1 MKRSEIFFSAI
12 QLPVDLLMISLAALS
27 AYYVRNIPQILAL
40 RPKLYDITLSGFM
53 EVIFFVAPIFV
64 LIFALEG
71 LYQMRT
77 TRRFWQEAYRVFK
90 ATSLVLVIVIVVIFL
105 KREWFSSRFI
115 ILAGWGFTVLYITLG
130 RYLIARVQRYHLLKK
145 GTGVHRVLLIGT
157 NGKMQAMNQY
167 LTANRELGYKIVAQV
182 SGVSLHEIKAIR
194 AERGIDEVIVCDPT
208 LTDDEHEK
216 LLDYCQINNIGY
228 RFIPTTL
235 QASRISMQVGILN
248 GEPIIEYQHT
258 PLDGW
263 GKVMK
268 RAFDLFAG
276 SILTLIALPIMGI
289 IALLIRIEDGT
300 GPIIYKNERVGQDG
314 KKFYVY
320 KFRYMLWKH
329 CIAKENPHLEEAL
342 AFEKQ
347 LIAERNTREGGVLY
361 KIKDDPRKMKVGA
374 FIERYSLDELPQFFN
389 VLRGEMSLVGPRPHQ
404 QREVDKYSEY
414 HRRLLTIKP
423 GITGMA
429 QVSGRSDLPFE
440 DEYRLDVYYIENWS
454 LWLDIIL
461 CLKTFTALIRRR
473 KN

>member
-12 QLPVDLLMISLAALS
+12 QLPLDFIMISLAALS

-40 RPKLYDITLSGFM
+40 RPKLYDITLLSFM
-53 EVIFFVAPIFV
+53 EVVFFVAPIVIFV
-64 LIFALEG
+64 FALEG

-90 ATSLVLVIVIVVIFL
+90 ATSLVLVIVIIAIFL

-115 ILAGWGFTVLYITLG
+115 ILAGWGFTVIYITIG
-130 RYLIARVQRYHLLKK
+130 RYLIALIQKHYLLKK
-145 GTGVHRVLLIGT
+145 ETGVHRVVLIGT
-157 NGKMQAMNQY
+157 NGKMQAMKRY
-167 LTANRELGYKIVAQV
+167 LSSHRELGYKIVAQV

-194 AERGIDEVIVCDPT
+194 EKKGIDEVIVCDST
-208 LTDDEHEK
+208 LTDDEYEK
-216 LLDYCQINNIGY
+216 LLDYCQINNISY

-235 QASRISMQVGILN
+235 QASRVSMQIGILN
-248 GEPIIEYQHT
+248 GEPIIEYHHT

-263 GKVMK
+263 GKVLK
-268 RAFDLFAG
+268 RAFDIVAG
-276 SILTLIALPIMGI
+276 FFLTIFILPLMGI
-289 IALLIRIEDGT
+289 IALLIRIEDGS

-314 KKFYVY
+314 KKFFVY
-320 KFRYMLWKH
+320 KFRYMFWKH
-329 CIAKENPHLEEAL
+329 CIAKENPDLDEAI

-347 LIAERNTREGGVLY
+347 LIAERNTRVGGVLY
-361 KIKDDPRKMKVGA
+361 KIKNDPRKMKIGTI
-374 FIERYSLDELPQFFN
+374 IERYSLDELPQFFN
-389 VLRGEMSLVGPRPHQ
+389 VLKGDMSLVGPRPHQ

-461 CLKTFTALIRRR
+461 CLKTFAALLRRR

>member
-12 QLPVDLLMISLAALS
+12 QLPVDLIMISLAALS

-64 LIFALEG
+64 LVFALEG

-167 LTANRELGYKIVAQV
+167 LTSNRELGYRIVAQV

-276 SILTLIALPIMGI
+276 SILTLIALPIMGV

-300 GPIIYKNERVGQDG
+300 GPIIYRNERVGQDG

-361 KIKDDPRKMKVGA
+361 KIKDDPRKMRVGA

>member
-194 AERGIDEVIVCDPT
+194 TERGIDEVIVCDPT

>member
-194 AERGIDEVIVCDPT
+194 TERGIDEVIVCDPT

-440 DEYRLDVYYIENWS
+440 DEYRLDVYYSENWS

>member
-194 AERGIDEVIVCDPT
+194 TERGIDEVIVCDPT

-454 LWLDIIL
+454 LWLDILL

>member
-1 MKRSEIFFSAI
+1 
-12 QLPVDLLMISLAALS
+12 MISLAALS

-194 AERGIDEVIVCDPT
+194 TERGIDEVIVCDPT

>member
-12 QLPVDLLMISLAALS
+12 QLPVDLIMISLAALS

-40 RPKLYDITLSGFM
+40 RPKLYDITLLGFM
-53 EVIFFVAPIFV
+53 EVILFVAPILVVTFG
-64 LIFALEG
+64 LEG

-90 ATSLVLVIVIVVIFL
+90 ATSLALVIIIVAIFL

-130 RYLIARVQRYHLLKK
+130 RYCIARIQRYYLLKK
-145 GTGVHRVLLIGT
+145 GTGVHRVLLVGT
-157 NGKMQAMNQY
+157 NGKMQAMKRY
-167 LTANRELGYKIVAQV
+167 LASHRELGYKIVAQV
-182 SGVSLHEIKAIR
+182 SGVSLHQIKQIR
-194 AERGIDEVIVCDPT
+194 EEKGVDEAIVCDPT

-216 LLDYCQINNIGY
+216 LLDYCQINNISY

-235 QASRISMQVGILN
+235 QASRVSTQVGILN

-268 RAFDLFAG
+268 RSFDVLAG
-276 SILTLIALPIMGI
+276 AILTFFTLPIMGL
-289 IALLIRIEDGT
+289 IALLIRIEDGS
-300 GPIIYKNERVGQDG
+300 GPIIYQNERVGQEG
-314 KKFYVY
+314 KKFFVY
-320 KFRYMLWKH
+320 KFRYMQWQW
-329 CIAKENPHLEEAL
+329 CINKENPNFDEAL
-342 AFEKQ
+342 KYEQ
-347 LIAERNTREGGVLY
+347 ELIATSSVRKGPLY
-361 KIKDDPRKMKVGA
+361 KIKNDPRKTKIGA

-389 VLRGEMSLVGPRPHQ
+389 VLKGEMSLVGPRPHQ

-454 LWLDIIL
+454 LWLDVIL
-461 CLKTFTALIRRR
+461 CLKTVSALLRRR